1 MTNTNNQQ
9 YPSWEHD
16 PEIHGYWVIPGR
28 FLATEY
34 PGAKDDEKALR
45 KLQVLRDAGI
55 TSFVDLTE
63 AEERTWDGAPMVPY
77 NGLLGPDVAYQRFAI
92 PDTSIITEAGYDR
105 ILDYIRAELDDGR
118 IVNLHCWGGK
128 GRTGTVVGAWLI
140 DTERL
145 GFPEVI
151 DRMQELRRGSRK
163 ADHPVPDTEEQH
175 DVLRRRAQRRE
186 A

>member
-1 MTNTNNQQ
+1 
-9 YPSWEHD
+9 
-16 PEIHGYWVIPGR
+16 
-28 FLATEY
+28 
-34 PGAKDDEKALR
+34 
-45 KLQVLRDAGI
+45 
-55 TSFVDLTE
+55 
-63 AEERTWDGAPMVPY
+63 
-77 NGLLGPDVAYQRFAI
+77 
-92 PDTSIITEAGYDR
+92 
-105 ILDYIRAELDDGR
+105 
-118 IVNLHCWGGK
+118 
-128 GRTGTVVGAWLI
+128 VVGAWLI

>member
-1 MTNTNNQQ
+1 MTHNNNQR

-16 PEIHGYWVIPGR
+16 SEIHGYWVMNGR
-28 FLATEY
+28 LLATEY

-63 AEERTWDGAPMVPY
+63 AGEMTRGGARMVPY
-77 NGLLGPDVAYQRFAI
+77 ARLLSPDVNYQRFPI
-92 PDTSIITEAGYDR
+92 PDTSVIDDEGYDR
-105 ILDYIRAELDDGR
+105 ILNYIRTELDAGK
-118 IVNLHCWGGK
+118 VVLVACWGGK

-140 DTERL
+140 DNE
-145 GFPEVI
+145 GVGYPQVI
-151 DRMQELRRGSRK
+151 DRMQELRRGSSK

-175 DVLRRRAQRRE
+175 QVLRRRAQRR
-186 A
+186 AA

>member
-1 MTNTNNQQ
+1 MTNDNNQQ

-28 FLATEY
+28 LLATEY
-34 PGAKDDEKALR
+34 PGAKDEEKALR

-77 NGLLGPDVAYQRFAI
+77 SGLLGPDIAYQRFAI
-92 PDTSIITEAGYDR
+92 PDTSVIADGDYDR
-105 ILDYIRAELDDGR
+105 ILDYIRAELDAGR

-128 GRTGTVVGAWLI
+128 GRTGTVVGSWLI

-151 DRMQELRRGSRK
+151 DRMQELRRGSSK
-163 ADHPVPDTEEQH
+163 QHHPVPDTPEQCA
-175 DVLRRRAQRRE
+175 VLRRRAQRRE

>member
-1 MTNTNNQQ
+1 MTNDNNQQ

-28 FLATEY
+28 LLATEY
-34 PGAKDDEKALR
+34 PGAKDEAKALR

-63 AEERTWDGAPMVPY
+63 DGERTWDGAPMDP
-77 NGLLGPDVAYQRFAI
+77 
-92 PDTSIITEAGYDR
+92 T
-105 ILDYIRAELDDGR
+105 
-118 IVNLHCWGGK
+118 
-128 GRTGTVVGAWLI
+128 
-140 DTERL
+140 
-145 GFPEVI
+145 VI

-175 DVLRRRAQRRE
+175 GVLRRRAQRRE